1 MNHFGRRLYYTGRL
15 FVGDCSNQRAFSTYP
30 QCHALELDIP
40 RVQVQ
45 AVMRLQYT
53 ALCSA

>member
-45 AVMRLQYT
+45 AVKRLQYT